1 MIATRLDEIVRDYTR
16 ELGRVREELGA
27 ERVRREMAET
37 TLREGMAEEQR
48 RREQAERER
57 DDLCQEL
64 EAIIAARES
73 PYTGEEQQGRDP
85 RPVRYSSR
93 GSGKLTEVLMAQA
106 DREVMARCRN
116 DVSSCSKSYA
126 RQSRHETC

>member
-1 MIATRLDEIVRDYTR
+1 
-16 ELGRVREELGA
+16 
-27 ERVRREMAET
+27 MAET

-64 EAIIAARES
+64 EAIMAARES
-73 PYTGEEQQGRDP
+73 PQTGEEQQSRLP
-85 RPVRYSSR
+85 PHCCYSR
-93 GSGKLTEVLMAQA
+93 GSGRLTEVLMAQA

-116 DVSSCSKSYA
+116 DVSSCYKSYA